1 MKEKIKN
8 KKQDSSCLL
17 ENQNSIIKRNWLSLL
32 VIIGVILSIYVQSVE
47 FDLIYFDDDV
57 ILIENKSFFTTDFSI
72 KKAFTTDAFLTKEG
86 YFYRPL
92 QNLSFA
98 VNAYFAGSINP
109 QSFHFTNLVLFILI
123 GISLYFFL
131 LKFKITSRFAFL
143 GTIIFVVHPLN
154 VWSVVWIPSRGD
166 LLLTLFTLLS
176 FICFINFLTT
186 NKYKDLFFTLLCFS
200 LALFSKETA
209 ALIPFLFLF
218 YWGYIVYGEAG
229 NKVKI
234 TYKHFIL
241 AGLMFCIGI
250 LWLYLR
256 YHATTYFDKMISWQ
270 DFVIHL
276 QNIPVALSQIVVPYE
291 MSPFPAFSFIKI
303 ILGCLIF
310 VALIFILLK
319 KTKNSRIEKLLLL
332 SWFFLFL
339 FPVFFIKLPN
349 VDYLEHRYLLPQI
362 GIIMLIILFAQD
374 MDFSLSKNASLKQK
388 SLSRFIRIG
397 LYILIIIFCITSFVK
412 VRTLQNQ
419 STVVKAVEK
428 YKGLGIIPYTNRGI
442 YYSDREKY
450 ETAAKYYDKVLQL
463 DPKNLV
469 SLINLANIKAIYK
482 DYENA
487 IALFTTYISI
497 NNRNEGA
504 YFNRAMAKKDLG
516 DFEGALLD
524 LDSAI
529 MITNDNPLIY
539 NTRGVLKM
547 RLGFLNGALPD
558 FDEAIKLSDSTY
570 SDPIKNK
577 AFVISQLENH

>member
-1 MKEKIKN
+1 MKQKIKN
-8 KKQDSSCLL
+8 NKQDLS
-17 ENQNSIIKRNWLSLL
+17 RNWLYLL

-47 FDLIYFDDDV
+47 FDIIYFDDDA
-57 ILIENKSFFTTDFSI
+57 ILIENKSFYTTDFSI
-72 KKAFTTDAFLTKEG
+72 KKTFTTDAFLTKEG
-86 YFYRPL
+86 SFYRPL

-98 VNAYFAGSINP
+98 VNAYFTGSTNP

-131 LKFKITSRFAFL
+131 LKFKITSQFAFL

-186 NKYKDLFFTLLCFS
+186 NKYKDLFLTFLCFS

-209 ALIPFLFLF
+209 ALIPFLFLIYF
-218 YWGYIVYGEAG
+218 FW
-229 NKVKI
+229 KQKPFFSKI
-234 TYKHFIL
+234 NYKHFIL

-250 LWLYLR
+250 LWVYLR

-291 MSPFPAFSFIKI
+291 ISPFPAFSLSKI
-303 ILGCLIF
+303 ILGYLIF

-319 KTKNSRIEKLLLL
+319 KTKNSRIEKLFLL

-362 GIIMLIILFAQD
+362 GILMLIILFVQD
-374 MDFSLSKNASLKQK
+374 MDFSLSRNASLKQQ

-504 YFNRAMAKKDLG
+504 YYNRAMAKNNLG

-529 MITNDNPLIY
+529 IIVIDNPLIY

-547 RLGFLNGALPD
+547 RLGFLNDALPD

-570 SDPIKNK
+570 SDPINNK
-577 AFVISQLENH
+577 AFVISQLENIKM